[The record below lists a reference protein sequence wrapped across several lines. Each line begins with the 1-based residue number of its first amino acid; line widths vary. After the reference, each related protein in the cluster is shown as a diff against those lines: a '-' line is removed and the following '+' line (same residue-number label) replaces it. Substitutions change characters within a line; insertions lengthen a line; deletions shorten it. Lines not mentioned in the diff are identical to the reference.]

1 MLCTTIRE
9 GSECSFMTKK
19 GCSFNGGS
27 CHPAVESCQG
37 CERLFHLGD
46 MAYCQTFPDPAAKW
60 RFGACNF
67 ATHVKGQA
75 KVEVK
80 LNPLKA
86 SKRAS
91 RSH

>member
-1 MLCTTIRE
+1 MVY
-9 GSECSFMTKK
+9 
-19 GCSFNGGS
+19 
-27 CHPAVESCQG
+27 CH
-37 CERLFHLGD
+37 
-46 MAYCQTFPDPAAKW
+46 TFPDPAAKW

-75 KVEVK
+75 KVEIK